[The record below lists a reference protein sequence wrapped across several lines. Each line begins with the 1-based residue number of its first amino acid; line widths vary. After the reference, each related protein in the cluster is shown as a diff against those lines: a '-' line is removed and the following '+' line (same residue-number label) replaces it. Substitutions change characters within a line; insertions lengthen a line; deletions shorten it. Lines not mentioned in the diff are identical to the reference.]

1 MIVKA
6 ILFIALLVVC
16 APAAYIGAMSLLG
29 VAIENRKALWMAAVM
44 VAAIILFAGLT
55 TWH

>member
-1 MIVKA
+1 VKA
-6 ILFIALLVVC
+6 ILFIALLAVC
-16 APAAYIGAMSLLG
+16 APAAYIGVMSLLG